1 MDSVLTKSIILSLVM
16 ELMVHMLV
24 GTKTLVQ
31 STENQSNFQQLLFQ
45 EIKMKKEQYLP
56 MQLVTIGLEELRG

>member
-1 MDSVLTKSIILSLVM
+1 M

-56 MQLVTIGLEELRG
+56 TQLVTIGLEELRG